1 MKVRIKN
8 VLKYLWF
15 IIIPI
20 LSVLIC
26 MALKI
31 AQGEKNEEIV
41 FGVMLGIVL
50 DFFFSVV
57 LLFMNRKSNK

>member
-31 AQGEKNEEIV
+31 AQGEKTEEIV